1 MILFF
6 AEGKCPSDV
15 FVKHCYQHFVSLSEG
30 SGKNYPR
37 DVEIVREYGEK
48 PRFSKG
54 DAHFSL
60 SHSHGV
66 LMLGISHS
74 EIGVDIEKIR
84 PVNVEKFDFVDADNE
99 RDFFRKWTERESW
112 LKFTGVGLKDFRMPI
127 PDDAHFEHFEPFE
140 GFEACVCAEPQSVTA
155 YLINLDG
162 VEGSGV
168 DDKGRK

>member
-54 DAHFSL
+54 
-60 SHSHGV
+60 
-66 LMLGISHS
+66 
-74 EIGVDIEKIR
+74 DIEKIR

-155 YLINLDG
+155 YLINLDD